1 MKSTV
6 DYRLPTNTRCTFMET
21 TYKMNNLRNSGHF
34 LLLLGIILMTLILPV
49 SAATV
54 EENAEAIGNLQTALT
69 VVWLVI
75 CGGIVFLMHA
85 GFSLV
90 EIGLTRVKN
99 TANILMKNFMT
110 VCLGIVVYWI
120 IGWAL
125 MYGADYAGIIGSDQF
140 FMSGADNAVWTSWW
154 FQMVFAATG
163 ATIVSGAMAERT
175 SFKAYLVYTVL
186 MVGLIYPVF
195 GHWVWSGAGILTTG
209 PIVDAIGVGFHDFA
223 GSAVVH
229 MIGGFSAL
237 VGVML
242 VGPRIGKF
250 RNGKPVVIPGHSL
263 PLAFLGTLILAF
275 GWVGFNGGST
285 LNGNDPYIGL
295 VIANT
300 FLAAG
305 AATIMV
311 LLITWMKTG
320 KPDPSLTANGML
332 AGLVAIT
339 APCGS
344 VESWAAVVIGLIAGI
359 VVYLGV
365 MFNENK
371 LKLDDPVGA
380 IALHGY
386 CGAWGVI
393 SVGIFA
399 VGQGNGILADAA
411 YTAAGAGLLYGGT
424 QQFMIQVVGLIMAII
439 WAFGISFIIF
449 KILDVIVGLRV
460 PEEDE
465 IAGLDI
471 REHGMSAYPEFVLA
485 KE

>member
-1 MKSTV
+1 
-6 DYRLPTNTRCTFMET
+6 MET
-21 TYKMNNLRNSGHF
+21 TYKKNSLRISGQF
-34 LLLLGIILMTLILPV
+34 LLLLGIILMMLILPV

-54 EENAEAIGNLQTALT
+54 EENTVAIDNLQTALT
-69 VVWLVI
+69 AMWLI
-75 CGGIVFLMHA
+75 LCGGIVFLMHA

-110 VCLGIVVYWI
+110 VCIGIVVYWV

-125 MYGADYAGIIGSDQF
+125 MYGADYAGIIGTDQF
-140 FMSGADNAVWTSWW
+140 FLAGADNAVWNSWW

-175 SFKAYLVYTVL
+175 SFKAYLIYTVL

-223 GSAVVH
+223 GSSVVH

-237 VGVML
+237 AGVLL

-424 QQFMIQVVGLIMAII
+424 QQFIIQVVGTLLCMI
-439 WAFGISFIIF
+439 WAFGISFVIF
-449 KILDVIVGLRV
+449 KVLDAVMGLRV

-471 REHGMSAYPEFVLA
+471 KEHGMSAYPEFVLA
-485 KE
+485 E

>member
-1 MKSTV
+1 MIAV
-6 DYRLPTNTRCTFMET
+6 N
-21 TYKMNNLRNSGHF
+21 KMNNLRISGHF
-34 LLLLGIILMTLILPV
+34 LLLLGIILMMLILPV

-69 VVWLVI
+69 VVWLI
-75 CGGIVFLMHA
+75 LCGGIVFLMHA

-90 EIGLTRVKN
+90 EIGLTRAKN

-110 VCLGIVVYWI
+110 VCIGIVVYWV

-125 MYGADYAGIIGSDQF
+125 MYGTDYAGIIGSDQF

-209 PIVDAIGVGFHDFA
+209 PIVDAIGIGFHDFA

-275 GWVGFNGGST
+275 GWIGFNGGST
-285 LNGNDPYIGL
+285 LNGNDPYMSL
-295 VIANT
+295 VIVNT

-305 AATIMV
+305 IGAITVMM
-311 LLITWMKTG
+311 ITWMKTG
-320 KPDPSLTANGML
+320 KPDPSLTANGLL

-344 VESWAAVVIGLIAGI
+344 VTNWAAIVIGIVAGI
-359 VVYLGV
+359 VVYAGV

-380 IALHGY
+380 IAVHGY

-424 QQFMIQVVGLIMAII
+424 QQFIIQVIGLIMAII

>member
-1 MKSTV
+1 MIAV
-6 DYRLPTNTRCTFMET
+6 N
-21 TYKMNNLRNSGHF
+21 KMNNLRISGHF
-34 LLLLGIILMTLILPV
+34 LLLLGIILMMLILPV

-69 VVWLVI
+69 VVWLVL

-85 GFSLV
+85 GFSFV

-110 VCLGIVVYWI
+110 VCIGIVVYWV

-125 MYGADYAGIIGSDQF
+125 MYGTDYAGIIGSDQF

-195 GHWVWSGAGILTTG
+195 GHWVWSGVGILTTG

-237 VGVML
+237 VGFML

-263 PLAFLGTLILAF
+263 PLAFLGTLILA

-285 LNGNDPYIGL
+285 LNGNDQYIGL

-380 IALHGY
+380 VALHGY

-424 QQFMIQVVGLIMAII
+424 QQFIIQVVGTLLCMI
-439 WAFGISFIIF
+439 WAFGISFVIF
-449 KILDVIVGLRV
+449 KVLDAV
-460 PEEDE
+460 
-465 IAGLDI
+465 
-471 REHGMSAYPEFVLA
+471 M
-485 KE
+485 

>member
-21 TYKMNNLRNSGHF
+21 TYKMNNLRNPGHF
-34 LLLLGIILMTLILPV
+34 LLILGIILMTLILPV

-69 VVWLVI
+69 VVWLII

-125 MYGADYAGIIGSDQF
+125 MYGADYAGIIGSSQF

-175 SFKAYLVYTVL
+175 SFKAYLIYTVL

-223 GSAVVH
+223 GSSVVH

-237 VGVML
+237 AGVLL

-424 QQFMIQVVGLIMAII
+424 QQFIIQVIGTLLCMI
-439 WAFGISFIIF
+439 WAFGISFVIF
-449 KILDVIVGLRV
+449 KVLDAVMGLRV

-471 REHGMSAYPEFVLA
+471 KEHGMSAYPEFVLA

>member
-1 MKSTV
+1 MVTENKE
-6 DYRLPTNTRCTFMET
+6 NT
-21 TYKMNNLRNSGHF
+21 LRNSGHL

-69 VVWLVI
+69 VVWLI
-75 CGGIVFLMHA
+75 LCGGIVFLMHA

-110 VCLGIVVYWI
+110 VCLGIVVYWL

-125 MYGADYAGIIGSDQF
+125 MYGADYAGIIGSSQF

-175 SFKAYLVYTVL
+175 SFKAYLIYTVL

-209 PIVDAIGVGFHDFA
+209 PIVDAIGVGYHDFA
-223 GSAVVH
+223 GSSVVH

-237 VGVML
+237 AGVLL

-250 RNGKPVVIPGHSL
+250 RNGKAVVIPGHSL

-300 FLAAG
+300 FVAAG
-305 AATIMV
+305 AAAIMV

-411 YTAAGAGLLYGGT
+411 YTAAGAGLIYGGT
-424 QQFMIQVVGLIMAII
+424 QQFIIQVLGTLMCII

-449 KILDVIVGLRV
+449 KVLDAVMGLRV

-471 REHGMSAYPEFVLA
+471 KEHGMSAYPEFVLA

>member
-1 MKSTV
+1 
-6 DYRLPTNTRCTFMET
+6 MET
-21 TYKMNNLRNSGHF
+21 TYKMNNLRNPGHF

-110 VCLGIVVYWI
+110 VSLGIVVYWV

-195 GHWVWSGAGILTTG
+195 GHWVWSGVGILTTG

-223 GSAVVH
+223 GSSVVH

-237 VGVML
+237 AGVLL

-380 IALHGY
+380 VALHGY

-424 QQFMIQVVGLIMAII
+424 QQFIIQVVGTLLCMI
-439 WAFGISFIIF
+439 WAFGISFVIF
-449 KILDVIVGLRV
+449 KVLDAVMGLRV

-471 REHGMSAYPEFVLA
+471 KEHGMSAYPEFVLA

>member
-1 MKSTV
+1 MWKRSNQ
-6 DYRLPTNTRCTFMET
+6 RI
-21 TYKMNNLRNSGHF
+21 SGLF
-34 LLLLGIILMTLILPV
+34 LITLGIIIITLILPV
-49 SAATV
+49 SAASV
-54 EENAEAIGNLQTALT
+54 EENSESIADLQTALT
-69 VVWLVI
+69 VVWLII

-99 TANILMKNFMT
+99 TTNILMKNFMT
-110 VCLGIVVYWI
+110 ICLGIVVYWAV
-120 IGWAL
+120 GWAL
-125 MYGADYAGIIGSDQF
+125 MYGADAAGLIGSDQF
-140 FMSGADNAVWTSWW
+140 FMTGADNGIWTSWW

-175 SFKAYLVYTVL
+175 SFKAYLVYTIF

-195 GHWVWSGAGILTTG
+195 GHWVWSGAGILTSG
-209 PIVDAIGVGFHDFA
+209 PIVDTIGVVYHDFA
-223 GSAVVH
+223 GSSVVH

-237 VGVML
+237 AGVLL

-250 RNGKPVVIPGHSL
+250 NNGKPVVIPGHSL

-285 LNGNDPYIGL
+285 LDGNDPYISL

-305 AATIMV
+305 AGAIIV

-339 APCGS
+339 ASCGS
-344 VESWAAVVIGLIAGI
+344 VASWAAVVIGLIAGI
-359 VVYLGV
+359 IVYAGV
-365 MFNENK
+365 MFNEYT
-371 LKLDDPVGA
+371 LKVDDPVGA
-380 IALHGY
+380 IAVHGY
-386 CGAWGVI
+386 SGAWGI
-393 SVGIFA
+393 LSVGIFA
-399 VGQGNGILADAA
+399 IGQGNGIFADAA
-411 YTAAGAGLLYGGT
+411 YTAAGAGLLYGGY
-424 QQFMIQVVGLIMAII
+424 QQFAIQVVGLILAVI

-449 KILDVIVGLRV
+449 KILDAVMGLRV

-471 REHGMSAYPEFVLA
+471 KEHGMSAYPEFVLA

>member
-1 MKSTV
+1 M
-6 DYRLPTNTRCTFMET
+6 
-21 TYKMNNLRNSGHF
+21 
-34 LLLLGIILMTLILPV
+34 
-49 SAATV
+49 
-54 EENAEAIGNLQTALT
+54 
-69 VVWLVI
+69 
-75 CGGIVFLMHA
+75 
-85 GFSLV
+85 
-90 EIGLTRVKN
+90 
-99 TANILMKNFMT
+99 
-110 VCLGIVVYWI
+110 
-120 IGWAL
+120 GWAI

-140 FMSGADNAVWTSWW
+140 FMSGADNAIWTSWW

-175 SFKAYLVYTVL
+175 SFKAYLIYTVL

-195 GHWVWSGAGILTTG
+195 GHWVSSGAGILTSG
-209 PIVDAIGVGFHDFA
+209 PIVDAVGIGYNDFA
-223 GSAVVH
+223 GSSVVH

-237 VGVML
+237 AGVLL

-250 RNGKPVVIPGHSL
+250 RHGKPVVIPGHSL

-305 AATIMV
+305 AGAIMV

-339 APCGS
+339 ASCGS
-344 VESWAAVVIGLIAGI
+344 VASWAAVLIGLIAGI
-359 VVYLGV
+359 IVYVGV
-365 MFNENK
+365 MFNEYT

-380 IALHGY
+380 IAVHGY
-386 CGAWGVI
+386 SGAWGI
-393 SVGIFA
+393 LSVGIFA
-399 VGQGNGILADAA
+399 IGQGNGIFADAA
-411 YTAAGAGLLYGGT
+411 YTAAGAGLLYGGY
-424 QQFMIQVVGLIMAII
+424 QQFMIQVVGLILAVI

-449 KILDVIVGLRV
+449 KVLDAVMGLRV

-471 REHGMSAYPEFVLA
+471 KEHGMSAYPEFVLA

>member
-1 MKSTV
+1 
-6 DYRLPTNTRCTFMET
+6 MET
-21 TYKMNNLRNSGHF
+21 TYKMNNLRNSGHL

-125 MYGADYAGIIGSDQF
+125 MYGADYAGIIGSSQF

-175 SFKAYLVYTVL
+175 SFKAYLIYTVL

-209 PIVDAIGVGFHDFA
+209 PIVDAIGVGYHDFA
-223 GSAVVH
+223 GSSVVH

-237 VGVML
+237 AGVLL

-250 RNGKPVVIPGHSL
+250 RNGKAVVIPGHSL

-300 FLAAG
+300 FVAAG
-305 AATIMV
+305 AAAIMV

-411 YTAAGAGLLYGGT
+411 YTAAGAGLIYGGT
-424 QQFMIQVVGLIMAII
+424 QQFIIQVLGTLMCII

-449 KILDVIVGLRV
+449 KVLDAVMGLRV

-471 REHGMSAYPEFVLA
+471 KEHGMSAYPEFVLA

>member
-6 DYRLPTNTRCTFMET
+6 DYRLPTNKRCTFMET
-21 TYKMNNLRNSGHF
+21 MCKINDLRVPGKSLIF
-34 LLLLGIILMTLILPV
+34 LGIVLMMLILPV

-54 EENAEAIGNLQTALT
+54 EENSQAIADVQTALT
-69 VVWLVI
+69 VVWLI
-75 CGGIVFLMHA
+75 LCGGIVFLMHA

-110 VCLGIVVYWI
+110 VCLGIVVYWVM
-120 IGWAL
+120 GWAI

-140 FMSGADNAVWTSWW
+140 FMSGADTSIWTSWW

-223 GSAVVH
+223 GSSVVH

-237 VGVML
+237 AGVLL

-305 AATIMV
+305 AGAIMV

-344 VESWAAVVIGLIAGI
+344 VASWAAVVIGLVAGI
-359 VVYLGV
+359 IVYAGV
-365 MFNENK
+365 MFNEYT

-380 IALHGY
+380 IAVHGY
-386 CGAWGVI
+386 SGAWGI
-393 SVGIFA
+393 LSVGIFA
-399 VGQGNGILADAA
+399 IGQGNGIFADAA

-424 QQFMIQVVGLIMAII
+424 QQFMIQVVGLIMAAI
-439 WAFGISFIIF
+439 WAFVISYVIF
-449 KILDVIVGLRV
+449 KILEAVMGLRV

-471 REHGMSAYPEFVLA
+471 KEHGMSAYPEFVLA
-485 KE
+485 E